1 MSMRTEQEP
10 SEPQGLLSRIA
21 GSFERFCSG
30 HTAGT
35 FARDERGTTAM
46 IFALTVAIVVSMV
59 GGAVDYGRAVKIRDQ
74 MQNAVDAAILAAAR
88 SWQLDGDLT
97 AAQNRALAF
106 YNKNKPLEIETT
118 ITAFGSDPV
127 RNTLVLEAG
136 TVVPAPFLSLVRVE
150 GLTVQVRAEA
160 MLAVGGNS
168 ELNLEISMMLDVTGS
183 MSGQKIVDLK
193 AAAKD
198 LIDIVVWDDQSQ
210 YTSRVAL
217 APFAES
223 VRVPSSWMTT
233 IRGAELS
240 SGTSTTPGH
249 RNYRFTNASG
259 STKTYGLNGNCVTER
274 IGTEKYTDAAP
285 SVAKV
290 GRLYTNGGSCQMSA
304 DNEIIPLSADRTM
317 LKAKIDALDIAGST
331 AGQLG
336 TAWAW
341 YLLSPNWASVFPT
354 GRRPVAYGTPA
365 THKIAVLMTDGE
377 YNTGYCNGVNASNS
391 YGSNDSQINCNMT
404 NGSSPT
410 QAASMCTAMKATGIT
425 VYTVGFELGGNAT
438 AITTLRNCA
447 TDTSKFYN
455 AEDGA
460 ALRAAFRDIALQ
472 IATLRLSQ

>member
-1 MSMRTEQEP
+1 MYMRTGSEACEP
-10 SEPQGLLSRIA
+10 RGLLSRIA
-21 GSFERFCSG
+21 GAIESFRSG
-30 HTAGT
+30 PTAVT

-46 IFALTVAIVVSMV
+46 IFALTIAIVVSMV

-88 SWQLDGDLT
+88 SWQLDGNVV
-97 AAQNRALAF
+97 AAQQRAIAF
-106 YNKNKPLEIETT
+106 YNRNKPFEIEST
-118 ITAFGSDPV
+118 ITAFSSDPV
-127 RNTLVLEAG
+127 RNALVLEAAA
-136 TVVPAPFLSLVRVE
+136 VVPAPFLSLVRVE
-150 GLTVQVRAEA
+150 GLTVQARAEA
-160 MLAVGGNS
+160 LLAVGGNS
-168 ELNLEISMMLDVTGS
+168 EINLEIAMMLDVTGS
-183 MSGQKIVDLK
+183 MSGSKIVDMK

-210 YTSRVAL
+210 FTSRVAL

-233 IRGAELS
+233 VRGAELS
-240 SGTSTTPGH
+240 SGTSTTTGH
-249 RNYRFTNASG
+249 RNYRFTNANG
-259 STKTYGLNGNCVTER
+259 NQKTYALNGSCVTER
-274 IGTEKYTDAAP
+274 TGTSKYTDAAP

-317 LKAKIDALDIAGST
+317 LKAKIDGLDIAGST
-331 AGQLG
+331 AGQIG

-341 YLLSPNWASVFPT
+341 YLLSPNWASVFPA

-365 THKIAVLMTDGE
+365 TNKIAILMTDGE

-391 YGSNDSQINCNMT
+391 NGSNDSQINCNMT
-404 NGSSPT
+404 NGTSPT
-410 QAASMCTAMKATGIT
+410 QAASMCTAMKLTGIT

-447 TDTSKFYN
+447 TDVSKFYN
-455 AEDGA
+455 AEDGS